1 MEIVLASNFD
11 DRLVAETRD
20 LPVSTFF
27 GNYPRTLTGGGRP
40 PTILPPV
47 DAERFRRHLEA
58 VHAAHRVFYATINS
72 ADLGLHEYRPGFAE
86 AFLREV
92 GDLLDLGVDGFVV
105 ALPLLIEL
113 LHREHPSVPIS
124 VSTFARVRTLNQA
137 EYFRGL
143 GAETIVHEEA
153 NRDFALLR
161 GLVRH
166 GHRVEVLVNQTCL
179 SGCPFRAHHLTTSS
193 LAAQPETPCPAFEY
207 PILECGVE
215 YLRDPARLLSSI
227 LVRPEDLEVYEEV
240 GVSRFKISGRN
251 KPTDWL
257 VRSARAY
264 ASRSYPG
271 NLLDILSF
279 VQVRGPRGF
288 LASRAG
294 ASPEVA
300 AFAEAFDALSGLSI
314 DNSRIPKGFLRRI
327 AATDCEHVSCAEC
340 GYCGGVAARA
350 MQVRGQPLSHYV
362 PPPGLRAPAGL
373 RAAIGTAAEVPA
385 ATGTAPAGSVPA
397 AERSAAVA
405 GVPP

>member
-40 PTILPPV
+40 PAILPPV
-47 DAERFRRHLEA
+47 DAERFRRHLEV
-58 VHAAHRVFYATINS
+58 VHRAHRVFYATINS
-72 ADLGLHEYRPGFAE
+72 ADLGLHEYQPGFAE
-86 AFLREV
+86 AFLKEV

-124 VSTFARVRTLNQA
+124 VSTFARVRTVNQA
-137 EYFRGL
+137 EYFRSL
-143 GAETIVHEEA
+143 GAETIVLEEA

-193 LAAQPETPCPAFEY
+193 LAAQPGTPCPAFEY
-207 PILECGVE
+207 PILECGLE
-215 YLRDPARLLSSI
+215 YLRDPGRLLSSI
-227 LVRPEDLEVYEEV
+227 LVRPEDLEVFEEV

-264 ASRSYPG
+264 AARSYPG

-288 LASRAG
+288 LAARAD
-294 ASPEVA
+294 ASPEA
-300 AFAEAFDALSGLSI
+300 AAYAEAFAALEGLSI
-314 DNSRIPKGFLRRI
+314 DNAQIPKGFLRRI
-327 AATDCEHVSCAEC
+327 AATDCERLSCAEC
-340 GYCGGVAARA
+340 GYCGGVAART
-350 MQVRGQPLSHYV
+350 MRIRGQPLRAYT

-373 RAAIGTAAEVPA
+373 LPIIGSAPDRTTPAASGGPSVAAAVPGRATAA
-385 ATGTAPAGSVPA
+385 GSAP
-397 AERSAAVA
+397 
-405 GVPP
+405 